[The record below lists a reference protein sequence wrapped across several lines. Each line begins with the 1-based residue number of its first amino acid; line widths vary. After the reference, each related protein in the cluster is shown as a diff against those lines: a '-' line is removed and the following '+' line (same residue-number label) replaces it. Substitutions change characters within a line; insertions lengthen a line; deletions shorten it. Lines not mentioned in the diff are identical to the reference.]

1 MMYSCNN
8 KRMEDRPPSGP
19 QSSAAFLLAQ
29 VGSLAAQEFAKLLL
43 PLKLTPADA
52 GILRFLGRS
61 PGISQQNLA
70 RALDMHASRLVA
82 VIDALEKRALVVR
95 EANANDRR
103 IYSLR
108 LTDAGSEMLRNLGQ
122 LARNHNESM
131 CAGLNS
137 AERTQLTELLQ
148 RVVAHHGLL
157 PGIHPGYKDLRH
169 SDKEAPT
176 A

>member
-1 MMYSCNN
+1 MV
-8 KRMEDRPPSGP
+8 DRPPSGP

-108 LTDAGSEMLRNLGQ
+108 LTDAGSEML
-122 LARNHNESM
+122 HNESM